1 MCVWQR
7 SRASEHL
14 STSVFTHVARV
25 LLNTSKVATYSQSLL
40 KPTRHFRRAPPSFLF
55 FKSHNKVEKILTF
68 PGSSLDRGT
77 LRKHLFKDKLCR
89 IEFCRGRE
97 KKEEKKR
104 KRREYYE
111 VVTKWHHFYTFSLNK
126 QTVICWLYY
135 SYFLNLLSFY
145 SKDWRI
151 WEKSELCDNINSNDG
166 YTFAPQFL
174 LFFFL
179 FLLHIP
185 TRRRIN
191 MHR

>member
-25 LLNTSKVATYSQSLL
+25 LLNTSKVATYLQSLL
-40 KPTRHFRRAPPSFLF
+40 KPTRHFRRVPPSFLF

-151 WEKSELCDNINSNDG
+151 WEKCVITLIVM
-166 YTFAPQFL
+166 TVTHL
-174 LFFFL
+174 LHSSYYFSFFF
-179 FLLHIP
+179 FYIYPHEDASIC
-185 TRRRIN
+185 TDR
-191 MHR
+191 